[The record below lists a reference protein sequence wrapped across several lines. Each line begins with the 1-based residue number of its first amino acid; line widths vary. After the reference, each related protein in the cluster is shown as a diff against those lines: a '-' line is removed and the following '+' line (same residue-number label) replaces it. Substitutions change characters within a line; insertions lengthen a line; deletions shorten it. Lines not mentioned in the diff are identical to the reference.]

1 MDSNEQTEQEQPVT
15 EEEQELLTRIEQ
27 LDAFLNEKEFTLV
40 DFFIAATTII
50 RHNFDKA
57 FFNAINETDR
67 EVMSERLSDSYDE
80 MIKFIN
86 KLPTETAVEDILILL
101 SILEF
106 AILPAVKEMTE
117 EPTEELDA

>member
-1 MDSNEQTEQEQPVT
+1 MDFNEQIEQEQPVT
-15 EEEQELLTRIEQ
+15 EEEQELMNRIQ
-27 LDAFLNEKEFTLV
+27 DLDAFLNEKQFTLV

-57 FFNAINETDR
+57 FFNAIDEKER
-67 EVMSERLSDSYDE
+67 QAISERLSDSYDE
-80 MIKFIN
+80 TIKFIN
-86 KLPTETAVEDILILL
+86 ELPTETAVEDILILL